1 MTSARPAL
9 LVVGHGSRVGPAN
22 RIVRRIARALR
33 RRFPGRV
40 VEACYLEAASPDVPT
55 GIDRCV
61 ARGAT
66 RVLLVPYLLL
76 LGGHVRRDLPRAAA
90 RARWRHRGLVV
101 RVAPHLGDDPRLVA
115 IVTTRARRGLQSA
128 GWR

>member
-1 MTSARPAL
+1 VRPAL
-9 LVVGHGSRVGPAN
+9 LLVGHGSRVGPAN

-33 RRFPGRV
+33 LRFPGRV
-40 VEACYLEAASPDVPT
+40 VEACYLEAASPDVQT
-55 GIDRCV
+55 GIERCV

-90 RARWRHRGLVV
+90 RARRRHRGLVV
-101 RVAPHLGDDPRLVA
+101 RIASHLGDDPRLVA
-115 IVTTRARRGLQSA
+115 IVTARARRGLRSA